1 MTDID
6 EYRLNRIDQLIE
18 EMGVQERARN
28 RERVDKDK
36 KITELQ
42 ETILAYSERVNNY
55 ELQVGELW
63 KSIHE
68 QLLIKDEQ
76 ETKID
81 MYKTKVNR
89 LRRTIGEYIDKYGLQ

>member
-6 EYRLNRIDQLIE
+6 QYRLNRIDQLIE

-36 KITELQ
+36 KIKELQ
-42 ETILAYSERVNNY
+42 ETILAYSERVNMY
-55 ELQVGELW
+55 ELKVG
-63 KSIHE
+63 
-68 QLLIKDEQ
+68 
-76 ETKID
+76 
-81 MYKTKVNR
+81 R